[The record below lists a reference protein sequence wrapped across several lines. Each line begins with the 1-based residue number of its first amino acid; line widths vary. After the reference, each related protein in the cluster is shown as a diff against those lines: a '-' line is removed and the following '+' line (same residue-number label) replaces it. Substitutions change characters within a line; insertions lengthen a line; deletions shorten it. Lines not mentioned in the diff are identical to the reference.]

1 MIHNHNS
8 EHKYGF
14 LTKARCRDGKNFDHM
29 KISSAPWNRFRYTL
43 YAPFYDFFAGI
54 YKNSRKK
61 SIESLEIKP
70 GDKVLIVGA
79 GTGLDLEYLPVGCK
93 IFATDITPA
102 MLKRSVARNR
112 KLNLDVQAVV
122 MDGQALGFA
131 DNSMDKV
138 ILHLILAVI
147 PDPIACIKET
157 ERVLKPGGKVAVY
170 DKFAQKG
177 MKCLWFLRF
186 VNVFSNFLITDLT
199 RDFETMLSST
209 NLKVVSDQAA
219 DFKGFF
225 RRIKLVKSSGLS
237 VSKSL

>member
-1 MIHNHNS
+1 
-8 EHKYGF
+8 
-14 LTKARCRDGKNFDHM
+14 
-29 KISSAPWNRFRYTL
+29 
-43 YAPFYDFFAGI
+43 
-54 YKNSRKK
+54 
-61 SIESLEIKP
+61 
-70 GDKVLIVGA
+70 
-79 GTGLDLEYLPVGCK
+79 
-93 IFATDITPA
+93 
-102 MLKRSVARNR
+102 MLKRSVTRNR
-112 KLNLDVQAVV
+112 RLNLDVQAVV